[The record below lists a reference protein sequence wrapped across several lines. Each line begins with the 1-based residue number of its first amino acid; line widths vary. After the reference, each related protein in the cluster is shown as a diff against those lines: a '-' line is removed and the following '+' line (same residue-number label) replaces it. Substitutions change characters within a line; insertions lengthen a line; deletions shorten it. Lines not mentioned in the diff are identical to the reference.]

1 MWILVG
7 RGHENDLVSSILF
20 FSLSYYLDSV
30 MFICHSSHH
39 YFGGC
44 MIERLIEG
52 AKYIQFMRE
61 NYEILHKDRNWIS
74 LKELE

>member
-1 MWILVG
+1 
-7 RGHENDLVSSILF
+7 
-20 FSLSYYLDSV
+20 
-30 MFICHSSHH
+30 
-39 YFGGC
+39 